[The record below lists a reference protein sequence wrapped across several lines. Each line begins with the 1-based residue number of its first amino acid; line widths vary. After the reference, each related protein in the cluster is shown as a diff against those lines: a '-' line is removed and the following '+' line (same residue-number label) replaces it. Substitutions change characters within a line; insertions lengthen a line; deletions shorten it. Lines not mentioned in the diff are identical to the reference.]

1 MAATWTASLNVASLA
16 AALRLPTAAARVVD
30 LSALSPAVRQA
41 EARRLAA
48 EPVPPPLGPDLAA
61 RLFVQS
67 DDLANATPGLA
78 FLVFAP
84 PSPAAGAAE
93 KVWASPREYWR
104 ERLPELPPP
113 PDLPWL
119 EAPPALP
126 RRRLLELDAETWA
139 PLKPR
144 AAAAG
149 LFPGTVV
156 ATALADALATW
167 GQNERFTLEMEILG
181 EAGEPSVWI
190 PLAVDG
196 AVPGGFAARARALQE
211 GLRRDLRYP
220 LRGQMP
226 QRALPPDLPFL
237 PVAFAAPSSFYKEG
251 EASDDEEGERRR
263 RGSTGRAR
271 PGVRPWLRLRAEERE
286 GLLLLY
292 ADIAEERFPEGLAD
306 ALLGACRDLLRRLA
320 GDEPAWRDAR
330 RRLIPAQQLAR
341 IIAFNTTA
349 APLPEPFLH
358 GLLAARAR
366 ERADLLALA
375 APGRSLS
382 YGELLRLSD
391 NLGHRL
397 REEGARRNTP
407 VAVALEKGWE
417 AVTAAL
423 GVLAAGAPWVPA
435 DPALPAERLAAL
447 LERARVELV
456 VTRRALAAARDWPDG
471 VRLVLLEETAE
482 APCEVPIPPGSQGPI
497 PSRSPRDLACL
508 LPGPDGGVMLENRGI
523 ANTAVDV
530 ARRYGIG
537 RGDRVLALS
546 PPTDGRSLLETF
558 GALASGA
565 TLVLPP
571 SDDPEGWLRAVERR
585 RVTVLA
591 AEPALAGALLASGRI
606 SPAAMPRL
614 LLLNGGS
621 PETMPADLVER
632 ARALRPD
639 VRLVYLRGS
648 LETSL
653 ASIAVEIA
661 EPSRVLPFGEPL
673 ANTTVHVLDERLEP
687 RPVWVPGWL
696 YLGGPGLARGYW
708 RDPARSASRFVTH
721 PDTRERLYRTGDR
734 ARRLPGGDVELLP
747 TSPPEP

>member
-16 AALRLPTAAARVVD
+16 AALRLPAAAARVVD
-30 LSALSPAVRQA
+30 LSALAPAVRQA
-41 EARRLAA
+41 EARRLTA

-67 DDLANATPGLA
+67 EDLSSASHGLA

-84 PSPAAGAAE
+84 PSPVASAAE
-93 KVWASPREYWR
+93 KVWASPREYWQ
-104 ERLPELPPP
+104 ERIPELPPP
-113 PDLPWL
+113 PALPWQ

-139 PLKPR
+139 LLKPR
-144 AAAAG
+144 AAAIG
-149 LFPGTVV
+149 LFPGTV
-156 ATALADALATW
+156 AAAALADALAAW

-181 EAGEPSVWI
+181 EAGELSVWV

-196 AVPGGFAARARALQE
+196 AIPGGFTVRARALQE

-220 LRGQMP
+220 LSYSPRE
-226 QRALPPDLPFL
+226 RALPPELPFL
-237 PVAFAAPSSFYKEG
+237 PVAFAAPVSFYKEG
-251 EASDDEEGERRR
+251 EASEEEQAERRR

-286 GLLLLY
+286 GALLLY

-366 ERADLLALA
+366 ERSDLLALA
-375 APGRSLS
+375 APGRSLT
-382 YGELLRLSD
+382 YGELLRLS
-391 NLGHRL
+391 NGLGHRL

-435 DPALPAERLAAL
+435 DPGLPAERLAAL
-447 LERARVELV
+447 LERARAELV
-456 VTRRALAAARDWPDG
+456 VTRRELAEARDWPEG
-471 VRLVLLEETAE
+471 VRLILLEETSETPA
-482 APCEVPIPPGSQGPI
+482 PPGLP

-523 ANTAVDV
+523 ANLAVDI

-537 RGDRVLALS
+537 PGDRVLALS
-546 PPTDGRSLLETF
+546 ALTDARSLFETF
-558 GALASGA
+558 GTLASGA

-571 SDDPEGWLRAVERR
+571 SDDPDGWLRAIERR

-591 AEPALAGALLASGRI
+591 AEPALAGALLASDRI
-606 SPAAMPRL
+606 SPASMPRL
-614 LLLNGGS
+614 LLLSGDS
-621 PETMPADLVER
+621 RQTLPAELVER
-632 ARALRPD
+632 ARDLRSD
-639 VRLVYLRGS
+639 IRLAYLRGS

-653 ASIAVEIA
+653 WSIAVEIS
-661 EPSRVLPFGEPL
+661 EPSESLPFGEPL

-708 RDPARSASRFVTH
+708 RDPARSAARFLIH

-734 ARRLPGGDVELLP
+734 ARRLPGGDIELLDP
-747 TSPPEP
+747 